1 MLLSS
6 PTPTKSSVITNPQ
19 SRFVTK
25 SAVAMQ
31 LKRSPEDIYKVNCW
45 RYVVHV
51 VGKKT
56 STFVSYA
63 DLPPIVGVALPNHRD
78 VRAWRKR
85 WKKYDH
91 IAPLFWHNFY
101 AEKLRQ
107 VKTMEELQAWEE
119 VLSYIG
125 FGLPESSRI
134 ELEGICSE
142 MTHFLFSNAA

>member
-1 MLLSS
+1 MLLAA
-6 PTPTKSSVITNPQ
+6 PKSATVVTNPQ
-19 SRFVTK
+19 SRFATK
-25 SAVAMQ
+25 AAVAMH
-31 LKRSPEDIYKVNCW
+31 LKRSTDEIYKISCW

-63 DLPPIVGVALPNHRD
+63 DLPPIIGVALPNHRD

-85 WKKYDH
+85 WKKYDQ

-101 AEKLRQ
+101 IDKLRQ
-107 VKTMEELQAWEE
+107 VTTMQELQAWEE
-119 VLSYIG
+119 VLSYIN

-134 ELEGICSE
+134 ELEGICLE
-142 MTHFLFSNAA
+142 MTHFLFTKVA

>member
-1 MLLSS
+1 MLLAA
-6 PTPTKSSVITNPQ
+6 PKSATVVTNPQ
-19 SRFVTK
+19 SRFATK
-25 SAVAMQ
+25 AAVAMH
-31 LKRSPEDIYKVNCW
+31 LKRSTDEIYKISCW

-63 DLPPIVGVALPNHRD
+63 DLPPIIGVALPNHRD

-85 WKKYDH
+85 WKKYDQ

-101 AEKLRQ
+101 MDKLRQ
-107 VKTMEELQAWEE
+107 VTTMQELQAWEE
-119 VLSYIG
+119 VLSYIN

-134 ELEGICSE
+134 ELEGICLE
-142 MTHFLFSNAA
+142 MTHFLFTKVA

>member
-1 MLLSS
+1 MLLA
-6 PTPTKSSVITNPQ
+6 PPKPVVLVTNPQ

-25 SAVAMQ
+25 AAVAMH
-31 LKRSPEDIYKVNCW
+31 LKRSADEIYKVNCW

-63 DLPPIVGVALPNHRD
+63 DLPPIIGVALPNHRD

-85 WKKYDH
+85 WKKYDN
-91 IAPLFWHNFY
+91 IAPLFWYSFY

-107 VKTMEELQAWEE
+107 VTTMEELQAWEE
-119 VLSYIG
+119 VLSYVG
-125 FGLPESSRI
+125 FGLPTASRTD
-134 ELEGICSE
+134 LEGICGE

>member
-1 MLLSS
+1 MLLA
-6 PTPTKSSVITNPQ
+6 PTKPVILLTNPQ

-25 SAVAMQ
+25 AAVVMH
-31 LKRSPEDIYKVNCW
+31 LKRSTDEIYKVNCW

-63 DLPPIVGVALPNHRD
+63 DLPPIIGVALPNHRD

-85 WKKYDH
+85 WKKYDNT
-91 IAPLFWHNFY
+91 APLFWYSFY

-107 VKTMEELQAWEE
+107 VTTMEELQAWEE
-119 VLSYIG
+119 VLSYVG
-125 FGLPESSRI
+125 FGLPAASRT
-134 ELEGICSE
+134 ELEGICGE
-142 MTHFLFSNAA
+142 MTNFLFSNAA

>member
-1 MLLSS
+1 MLLTS
-6 PTPTKSSVITNPQ
+6 PKPAVFVTNPQ
-19 SRFVTK
+19 SRFATK
-25 SAVAMQ
+25 AAIAMH
-31 LKRSPEDIYKVNCW
+31 LKRSPDEIYKINCW

-63 DLPPIVGVALPNHRD
+63 DLPPIIGVAVPTHRD

-91 IAPLFWHNFY
+91 TAPLFWHNFY
-101 AEKLRQ
+101 ADKLRQ
-107 VKTMEELQAWEE
+107 VTTMAELQAWEE
-119 VLSYIG
+119 VLSYIN

-134 ELEGICSE
+134 ELEGICEE
-142 MTHFLFSNAA
+142 MTHFLFSKAA

>member
-1 MLLSS
+1 MLLASRPS
-6 PTPTKSSVITNPQ
+6 RMTIANPQ
-19 SRFVTK
+19 SRFATK
-25 SAVAMQ
+25 AAVAMH
-31 LKRSPEDIYKVNCW
+31 LKRSPEEIYKVNCW
-45 RYVVHV
+45 AHVLHV
-51 VGKKT
+51 VGKKI

-85 WKKYDH
+85 WKKHGD

-107 VKTMEELQAWEE
+107 VKSMEELQAWEE
-119 VLSYIG
+119 VLSYIN

-134 ELEGICSE
+134 ELEGICAE
-142 MTHFLFSNAA
+142 MTHYFISHAA

>member
-1 MLLSS
+1 MLLAAPQPS
-6 PTPTKSSVITNPQ
+6 TITVNPQ

-25 SAVAMQ
+25 EAVAMH
-31 LKRSPEDIYKVNCW
+31 LKRSIDEIYKINCW

-51 VGKKT
+51 VGKKM

-85 WKKYDH
+85 WKKYDQ

-101 AEKLRQ
+101 IEKLRQ
-107 VKTMEELQAWEE
+107 VRTMEELQAWEE
-119 VLSYIG
+119 VLSYVN

-134 ELEGICSE
+134 EMEGICAE
-142 MTHFLFSNAA
+142 MTHYFFSHAA

>member
-1 MLLSS
+1 MLLAS
-6 PTPTKSSVITNPQ
+6 PPAATNVLNPQ

-25 SAVAMQ
+25 TAVAIH
-31 LKRSPEDIYKVNCW
+31 LKRSPAEIYRVTCW

-51 VGKKT
+51 VGKRM

-85 WKKYDH
+85 WKKSGN

-101 AEKLRQ
+101 VDKLRR
-107 VKTMEELQAWEE
+107 VETMAELQAWEE
-119 VLSYIG
+119 VLSYIS
-125 FGLPESSRI
+125 FGLPESSQI
-134 ELEGICSE
+134 ELECICAE
-142 MTHFLFSNAA
+142 MTYYFLRHAA

>member
-1 MLLSS
+1 MLLTAPKPSNV
-6 PTPTKSSVITNPQ
+6 TINPQ
-19 SRFVTK
+19 SRFATK
-25 SAVAMQ
+25 EAVARH
-31 LKRSPEDIYKVNCW
+31 LKRSPDEIYRVSCW

-63 DLPPIVGVALPNHRD
+63 DLPPIIGVAKPNHRD
-78 VRAWRKR
+78 VRVWRKR

-101 AEKLRQ
+101 ADKLRR
-107 VKTMEELQAWEE
+107 VSSMAELQAWEE
-119 VLSYIG
+119 VLSYIN

-134 ELEGICSE
+134 ELEGICAE
-142 MTHFLFSNAA
+142 MTHYFLLCAA

>member
-1 MLLSS
+1 MLLTSRS
-6 PTPTKSSVITNPQ
+6 PRSTTANPQ

-25 SAVAMQ
+25 TAVALH
-31 LKRSPEDIYKVNCW
+31 LKRSPEEIYTINCW
-45 RYVVHV
+45 PYVVHIV
-51 VGKKT
+51 AKKT

-63 DLPPIVGVALPNHRD
+63 DLPPIIGVALPNSRD

-91 IAPLFWHNFY
+91 TAPLFWHNFY
-101 AEKLRQ
+101 VEKLRR
-107 VKTMEELQAWEE
+107 VESMAELQAWEE

-134 ELEGICSE
+134 ELEGICLE
-142 MTHFLFSNAA
+142 MTHYFFSQVA

>member
-1 MLLSS
+1 MLSA
-6 PTPTKSSVITNPQ
+6 PAAPIKSTVITNPQ

-25 SAVAMQ
+25 EAVAMC
-31 LKRSPEDIYKVNCW
+31 LKRAPEDIYKVNCW

-101 AEKLRQ
+101 ADKLRQ
-107 VKTMEELQAWEE
+107 VGTMQELQAWEE
-119 VLSYIG
+119 VLSYVG

-134 ELEGICSE
+134 ELEGISAQ
-142 MTHFLFSNAA
+142 MTHFLFSKAA

>member
-1 MLLSS
+1 MLLAS
-6 PTPTKSSVITNPQ
+6 PKPVAVVTNPQ
-19 SRFVTK
+19 SRFATK
-25 SAVAMQ
+25 TAVAMH
-31 LKRSPEDIYKVNCW
+31 LKRLPEEIYTVNCW

-63 DLPPIVGVALPNHRD
+63 DLPPIIGVDLPNHRD

-107 VKTMEELQAWEE
+107 VKTMDELQAWEE

-125 FGLPESSRI
+125 FGFPESSRI

-142 MTHFLFSNAA
+142 MTYFLFTNAA

>member
-1 MLLSS
+1 MLLA
-6 PTPTKSSVITNPQ
+6 PPKPVVLVTNPQ

-25 SAVAMQ
+25 TAVAMH
-31 LKRSPEDIYKVNCW
+31 LKRSVDEIYKVNCW

-63 DLPPIVGVALPNHRD
+63 DLPPIIGVDLPNHRD

-85 WKKYDH
+85 WKRYDH
-91 IAPLFWHNFY
+91 TAPLFWQSFY

-107 VKTMEELQAWEE
+107 VTTMEELQAWEE
-119 VLSYIG
+119 VLSYVE
-125 FGLPESSRI
+125 FGLPAASRI
-134 ELEGICSE
+134 ELEGICGE

>member
-1 MLLSS
+1 MLLA
-6 PTPTKSSVITNPQ
+6 PPKPVILVTNPQ

-25 SAVAMQ
+25 AAVAMH
-31 LKRSPEDIYKVNCW
+31 LKRSIDEIYKVNCW

-63 DLPPIVGVALPNHRD
+63 DLPPIIGVALPNHRD

-91 IAPLFWHNFY
+91 TAPLFWHNFY

-107 VKTMEELQAWEE
+107 VTTMEELQAWEE
-119 VLSYIG
+119 VLSYVG
-125 FGLPESSRI
+125 FGLPAASRI
-134 ELEGICSE
+134 ELEGICGE

>member
-1 MLLSS
+1 MLVSAS
-6 PTPTKSSVITNPQ
+6 KPASVVTNPQ
-19 SRFVTK
+19 SRFATK
-25 SAVAMQ
+25 SAIAMH
-31 LKRSPEDIYKVNCW
+31 LKRSTDEIYKVNCW

-51 VGKKT
+51 VGKKM

-63 DLPPIVGVALPNHRD
+63 DLPPIVGVTLPNHRD

-85 WKKYDH
+85 WKKCDH

-107 VKTMEELQAWEE
+107 VTTMEELQAWEE
-119 VLSYIG
+119 VLSYIS

-134 ELEGICSE
+134 ELEGICGE

>member
-1 MLLSS
+1 MLVASL
-6 PTPTKSSVITNPQ
+6 KSATIVTNPQ
-19 SRFVTK
+19 SRFATK
-25 SAVAMQ
+25 AAVAMH
-31 LKRSPEDIYKVNCW
+31 LKRSTSEIYQVNCW

-63 DLPPIVGVALPNHRD
+63 DLPPIIGVALPNHRD

-85 WKKYDH
+85 WQKYDQ

-101 AEKLRQ
+101 TEKLRQ
-107 VKTMEELQAWEE
+107 VSTMQELQAWEE
-119 VLSYIG
+119 VLSYIN

-134 ELEGICSE
+134 ELEGICLE
-142 MTHFLFSNAA
+142 MTHFLFTKAA

>member
-1 MLLSS
+1 MLLAS
-6 PTPTKSSVITNPQ
+6 PKPATVVTNPQ

-25 SAVAMQ
+25 SAVAMH
-31 LKRSPEDIYKVNCW
+31 LKRSPDEIYKVNCW

-85 WKKYDH
+85 WKKYDQ

-107 VKTMEELQAWEE
+107 VQTMAELQAWEE

-134 ELEGICSE
+134 ELEGICAE
-142 MTHFLFSNAA
+142 MTHFLFSYAA